1 MNRLEEVT
9 LREHFEIHCAERTAR
24 QDRDVLALKELIH
37 ANLAALDK
45 RLETE
50 GAALDKRMETLNNF
64 RDAMR
69 DLQGGAFTRV
79 EHEQYQKRVEVD
91 LRALREF
98 KSELDGRRAEIAGKA
113 SQGQFLLTLA
123 VSILSA
129 LITFYF
135 GVIHK

>member
-45 RLETE
+45 RLET
-50 GAALDKRMETLNNF
+50 LNNF

-69 DLQGGAFTRV
+69 DLQSGSFSRA
-79 EHEQYQKRVEVD
+79 EHEQYAKAVEAD
-91 LRALREF
+91 LRPLR
-98 KSELDGRRAEIAGKA
+98 DMQAVINAKA
-113 SQGQFLLTLA
+113 SWMAVLFSSL
-123 VSILSA
+123 VSIGA
-129 LITFYF
+129 LLVALY
-135 GVIHK
+135 GSLKH